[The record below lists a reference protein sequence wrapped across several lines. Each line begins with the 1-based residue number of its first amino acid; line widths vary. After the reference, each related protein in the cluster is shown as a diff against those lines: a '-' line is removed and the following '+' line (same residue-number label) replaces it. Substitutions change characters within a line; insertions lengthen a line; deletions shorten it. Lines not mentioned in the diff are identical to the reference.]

1 MDFNLESRNNEI
13 QEIPDNSINSE
24 KLSETEETAEKF
36 DDCSL
41 KEVKDGNENEVNSE
55 TLESAEDD
63 FEDCESRLE
72 KIEDEHPEL
81 ADDEYDDFND
91 CGKETDDEYVAE
103 VTYSTDG
110 EISYEEANNE
120 IQEAYD
126 ACDNPEDMSQL
137 KENANENE
145 HIEVHNAEVIERP
158 QNTEMGDEVTE
169 EEYEEA
175 QKELNDVQEELEEQQ
190 ESTQRYQE
198 ELENQINKHENKVPE
213 GTENTINEAEEIS
226 EETEATDEVEKTTEE
241 IEDSGEAEEATEGI
255 ENSDKVEETSEE
267 LENSGD
273 TEATTEESEDTDETK
288 ETSEGIQD
296 YGEVDEVSEKI
307 EDSGEGKETT
317 EGTENTDETKKITE
331 ETEDSDE
338 VKEHTVGPEDEEV
351 YVEDVKNMEDDSEI
365 ETSEI
370 DEESLSEDVSQ
381 EVEEKTDTELSDET
395 KEQIAE
401 EVSAEINSKADNNEI
416 SAAETE
422 KIIEEKKAET
432 VETLNEQS
440 EAMNEEIEQKA
451 DEIAEQDNLTEEEAN
466 EQISDEVSENTSE
479 NVSDD
484 DVDAM
489 VKEKSETIEETI
501 EEKIEEQKAVDS
513 VIETSDELED
523 EKTEQ
528 LAEQSEQSL
537 QERIDGAFEKED
549 FTASEINGLRDEYTT
564 VLQAKIEEKS
574 ATEEELKT
582 KFDEV
587 LSKKKGTDEYRQ
599 SLQEYN
605 ALQDKKADLDEQIAT
620 MEKQQER
627 LEKRSIEL
635 REAQIQR
642 GSEAVV
648 ASATTLSCVNMLQE
662 RFDQAYYDTKA
673 DKTELANIRNES
685 CSTIKELSDEKDY
698 IRQAMD
704 AKMDE
709 IAEYVISNNMERYDT
724 AHDPHYQQLIAEYNA
739 MKEIHGKIGYSIVKL
754 DENNKAITEQLGD
767 EYVSMVD
774 LPPSSRITEVNDG
787 TDVPG
792 ETNYFIDET
801 KANEVLSTFKQSK
814 WEQLTVQEQKLAI
827 KQLADYNAEVLGVDE
842 KPRIVYYRKEDPSDF
857 GGYSSQQNAIY
868 INEYNL
874 KNAAETA
881 DTISHEYRHKHQHER
896 AEKLENERDLAF
908 KEGFENYVRAENDYQ
923 GYKEQLVES
932 DARAYAQAIKDKINA
947 YSETSDDPRS
957 TYVEHNDLGADYQKL
972 NPEKGEVFEKIAID
986 KLPEDFEKKDYIR
999 YKEVLEGRELDELR
1013 AVAGV
1018 HYENGKAIWG
1028 KLGIQELESY
1038 KEHNDIESGH
1048 IEKVRIKSLEAA
1060 EALEAHFSQN
1070 NYGGLY
1076 SPNIDRRTIEVM
1088 SIYHDTGMD
1097 GNIKA
1102 EDYETER
1109 AAFISNE
1116 ETKEKFV
1123 ASALAKKEKEAIETG
1138 KPFDREAESKKAIE
1152 KFEREGF
1159 ENHFRPNHSLESAI
1173 HALRDRDSISKLN
1186 VSADEVALGCLVHS
1200 KSNSG
1205 LRNIISEKEW
1215 RDALKLLQDRVDEFN
1230 QSHPDEQ
1237 IHFDSSFLL
1246 NEDGSFNQEK
1256 LVEMRSESIVLRIG
1270 DANGHDTNSRTSQS
1284 GKAIEFTLEEKI
1296 ATGEL
1301 PSDFESKLE
1310 NGDYEPFFL
1319 EIQSADVKVD
1329 GVELNNKNDPKG
1341 FSRMF
1346 AVGEGNFQLL
1356 NCEVD
1361 NNGVIRQSFDLCDG
1375 DAFPLSTQYCI
1386 EERLGE
1392 YKTAQPMKYTP
1403 VVKLGSNCSDKVYKS
1418 YLAFADRIER
1428 DYNVKMEVVR

>member
-24 KLSETEETAEKF
+24 KLSETEETAENF

-41 KEVKDGNENEVNSE
+41 KEVKDGNGNEVNSK

-91 CGKETDDEYVAE
+91 CGKETDGEYVAE

-126 ACDNPEDMSQL
+126 ACDNPEDMSRL

-175 QKELNDVQEELEEQQ
+175 QKELNDAQEELEEQQ

-241 IEDSGEAEEATEGI
+241 IKDSGEADEATEGI
-255 ENSDKVEETSEE
+255 ENSDKVEEISEE
-267 LENSGD
+267 LENSG
-273 TEATTEESEDTDETK
+273 EAEETTEETEVTDETK
-288 ETSEGIQD
+288 ETSEGIED
-296 YGEVDEVSEKI
+296 SGEVDEVSEKT
-307 EDSGEGKETT
+307 EDSGEGKETA
-317 EGTENTDETKKITE
+317 EGTESTDETKKTTE

-338 VKEHTVGPEDEEV
+338 VEEHTLDPEDEEV
-351 YVEDVKNMEDDSEI
+351 SAEDVKNMEDDSEI

-370 DEESLSEDVSQ
+370 DEKSLSEDVSQ

-451 DEIAEQDNLTEEEAN
+451 DKIAEQDNLTEEEAKV
-466 EQISDEVSENTSE
+466 QISDEVSENTSE

-489 VKEKSETIEETI
+489 VEEKYETIEETI

-549 FTASEINGLRDEYTT
+549 VTASEINSLRDEHTAE
-564 VLQAKIEEKS
+564 LQAKKEEKS

-599 SLQEYN
+599 SLQEHN

-648 ASATTLSCVNMLQE
+648 ASAATLSCVNMLQE

-685 CSTIKELSDEKDY
+685 CSTIKELSDEKDS

-739 MKEIHGKIGYSIVKL
+739 VKEIHGKIGYSIVKL

-767 EYVSMVD
+767 EYVSMVE

-814 WEQLTVQEQKLAI
+814 WEQLTVQEQKRAI
-827 KQLADYNAEVLGVDE
+827 EQLADYNAEVLGVDE

-874 KNAAETA
+874 KNAVETA
-881 DTISHEYRHKHQHER
+881 DTISHEYRHKYQHER

-908 KEGFENYVRAENDYQ
+908 KEGFENYIRAENDYQ

-932 DARAYAQAIKDKINA
+932 DARAYAQAIKDKIND

-957 TYVEHNDLGADYQKL
+957 TYVEHNGLEADYQKL
-972 NPEKGEVFEKIAID
+972 NPEKGAVFEKIAID

-1013 AVAGV
+1013 AVAGI

-1038 KEHNDIESGH
+1038 KEHNNIESGH

-1138 KPFDREAESKKAIE
+1138 KPFDREAERKKAIE

-1205 LRNIISEKEW
+1205 LRNIVSEKEW
-1215 RDALKLLQDRVDEFN
+1215 GDAVKLLQDRVDEFN

-1256 LVEMRSESIVLRIG
+1256 LAEMRSESIVLRIG

-1329 GVELNNKNDPKG
+1329 GVELNNENDPKG

-1361 NNGVIRQSFDLCDG
+1361 NNGVIRQNFDLCDG

>member
-451 DEIAEQDNLTEEEAN
+451 DEIAEQDNLTEEEAK

-479 NVSDD
+479 NFSDD

-489 VKEKSETIEETI
+489 VEEKSETIEETI

-523 EKTEQ
+523 EKTER
-528 LAEQSEQSL
+528 LDEQSEQSL

-549 FTASEINGLRDEYTT
+549 VTASVINSLRDEHTAE
-564 VLQAKIEEKS
+564 LQAKIEEKS

-673 DKTELANIRNES
+673 DKIELANIRNES
-685 CSTIKELSDEKDY
+685 CSTIKELSDEKDS

-724 AHDPHYQQLIAEYNA
+724 AHDPHYQQLITEYNA
-739 MKEIHGKIGYSIVKL
+739 MKEIHGKIGYFIVKL

-767 EYVSMVD
+767 EYVSMVE

-814 WEQLTVQEQKLAI
+814 WEQLTVQEQKCAI
-827 KQLADYNAEVLGVDE
+827 EQLADYNAEVLGVDE

-881 DTISHEYRHKHQHER
+881 DTISHEYRHKYQHER

-908 KEGFENYVRAENDYQ
+908 KEGVENYIRAENDYQ

>member
-451 DEIAEQDNLTEEEAN
+451 DEIAEQDNLTEEEAK

-479 NVSDD
+479 NFSDD

-489 VKEKSETIEETI
+489 VEEKSETIEETI

-523 EKTEQ
+523 EKTER
-528 LAEQSEQSL
+528 LDEQSEQSL

-549 FTASEINGLRDEYTT
+549 VTASVINSLRDEHTAE
-564 VLQAKIEEKS
+564 LQAKIEEKS

-673 DKTELANIRNES
+673 DKIELANIRNES
-685 CSTIKELSDEKDY
+685 CSTIKELSDEKDS

-724 AHDPHYQQLIAEYNA
+724 AHDPHYQQLITEYNA
-739 MKEIHGKIGYSIVKL
+739 MKEIHGKIGYFIVKL

-767 EYVSMVD
+767 EYVSMVE

-814 WEQLTVQEQKLAI
+814 WEQLTVQEQKCAI
-827 KQLADYNAEVLGVDE
+827 EQLADYNAEVLGVDE

-881 DTISHEYRHKHQHER
+881 DTISHEYRHKYQHER

-908 KEGFENYVRAENDYQ
+908 KEGFENYIRAENDYQ

>member
-451 DEIAEQDNLTEEEAN
+451 DEIAEQDNLTEEEAK

-479 NVSDD
+479 NFSDD

-489 VKEKSETIEETI
+489 VEEKSETIEETI

-523 EKTEQ
+523 EKTER
-528 LAEQSEQSL
+528 LDEQSEQSL

-549 FTASEINGLRDEYTT
+549 VTASVINSLRDEHTAE
-564 VLQAKIEEKS
+564 LQAKIEEKS

-673 DKTELANIRNES
+673 DKIELANIRNES
-685 CSTIKELSDEKDY
+685 CSTIKELSDEKDS

-724 AHDPHYQQLIAEYNA
+724 AHDPHYQQLITEYNA
-739 MKEIHGKIGYSIVKL
+739 MKEIHGKIGYFIVKL

-767 EYVSMVD
+767 EYVSMVE

-814 WEQLTVQEQKLAI
+814 WEQLTVQEQKCAI
-827 KQLADYNAEVLGVDE
+827 EQLADYNAEVLGVDE

-881 DTISHEYRHKHQHER
+881 DTISHEYRHKYQHER

-908 KEGFENYVRAENDYQ
+908 KEGFENYIRAENDYQ

-1076 SPNIDRRTIEVM
+1076 SPNSDRRTIEVM